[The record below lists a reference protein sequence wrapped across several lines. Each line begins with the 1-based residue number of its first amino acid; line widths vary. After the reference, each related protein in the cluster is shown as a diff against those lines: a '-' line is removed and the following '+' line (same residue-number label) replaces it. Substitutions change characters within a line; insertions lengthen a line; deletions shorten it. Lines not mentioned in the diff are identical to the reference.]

1 MYANGKGVIKDGI
14 KAHMWLSLAISS
26 GCKNAIDK
34 RDNIALDL
42 TDDEIDEAGR
52 MANEW
57 RAQRP

>member
-1 MYANGKGVIKDGI
+1 MHANGKGVIKDGI

-26 GCKNAIDK
+26 GCQSAIDK

-52 MANEW
+52 MTNER